1 MINATLNP
9 PLSAPDEDKAVDAIV
24 RAGPTGAIM
33 LAGLATVVVVVI
45 WLAFYALVFL
55 ARVTP

>member
-1 MINATLNP
+1 MINATPNP
-9 PLSAPDEDKAVDAIV
+9 PLSAADEDKAVDAIV
-24 RAGPTGAIM
+24 RAGPKGALM
-33 LAGLATVVVVVI
+33 LAGLATLAVAAI